1 MLPENYKA
9 VLDIHGGANNLI
21 PTFLSSQ
28 IEDSQTVSFSPLT
41 GKAAKDANGNSKEN
55 SEGLKLDVA
64 SALITGKG
72 YNTNIELNTG
82 SRYAVNVKARYSEF

>member
-1 MLPENYKA
+1 M
-9 VLDIHGGANNLI
+9 
-21 PTFLSSQ
+21 
-28 IEDSQTVSFSPLT
+28 T

-55 SEGLKLDVA
+55 SEGLKLDAA

-82 SRYAVNVKARYSEF
+82 SSYAVNVKARYSEF